1 MSNSFHQ
8 DTPFRFLYLPFD
20 IREHIYIAFL
30 SLGDS
35 SRVPEDPT
43 PERRRPVMRNN
54 GTSTPVVYA
63 LLTSPTPS
71 TTHLLLAN
79 RQLYSEFSSTIETR
93 RSTLTYTLDILATGH
108 SIYPTWISF
117 PAPRRYIS
125 RVFVNYRADRWGE
138 PVPRRQPMHS
148 AGLNLIAGLLQIL
161 SGFLNYGPTFHP
173 ANLEHPL
180 PVQPSIVLHEL
191 VVGYVREGPDRSR
204 GPLGS
209 VTWVE
214 PKGSPEDDDG
224 KTLVEQI
231 DDHINMGLLHGRVK
245 KVKVMC
251 EEWAKYWEVPDDWDA
266 ELVRDMEKDF
276 SHLGWRPIH

>member
-1 MSNSFHQ
+1 MSNSHQ
-8 DTPFRFLYLPFD
+8 DTPFRFLHLPFD

-30 SLGDS
+30 SLGDLFK
-35 SRVPEDPT
+35 VPEDPT

-54 GTSTPVVYA
+54 GTSTPIVYA
-63 LLTSPTPS
+63 LLTPPTPS

-79 RQLYSEFSSTIETR
+79 QQLYSELSSIIETR

-125 RVFVNYRADRWGE
+125 RVSVNYRADRWGE
-138 PVPRRQPMHS
+138 PVPRREPMYS

-173 ANLEHPL
+173 ANLEHSL
-180 PVQPSIVLHEL
+180 PVQPSIVLDEL

-209 VTWVE
+209 AVWVE
-214 PKGSPEDDDG
+214 PQGGPEDDDG
-224 KTLVEQI
+224 KALVEQI
-231 DDHINMGLLHGRVK
+231 DDNIGLGLLHGRVR

-251 EEWAKYWEVPDDWDA
+251 EEWVKHWEVPDDWDE
-266 ELVRDMEKDF
+266 ELVRDMEKGM
-276 SHLGWRPIH
+276 SHLGWITIH